1 MQLGYKL
8 ATEAFGPKELI
19 RQAVAAEQAGFDFVE
34 MSDHYHPWLN
44 VQGHS
49 AFTWN
54 LLSAIAAKTERIGLA
69 TGVTCPS
76 VRYHPAI
83 IAQAAATLAI
93 ISDGRFT
100 LGVGAGERLNE
111 HVVGLGF
118 PGQGVRHERFREALE
133 IIRLL
138 WQGGYRSYQGK
149 YLQLEDARV
158 FDLPDELPVIAV
170 AASGPVSA
178 KIAADL
184 GDGLFA
190 TDPDA
195 DLVQTWQRLGGSGP
209 AYAELPLAWAPDED
223 AAVKAILEKSSFA
236 LLGWKVMAE
245 LPNPVNFEAAVANVT
260 AGQARQ
266 QFACGPD
273 VSRHLEVAQ
282 QFADAGFDHLVTMNA
297 GPDPD
302 GFMDFFARELAA
314 PLRKLQPAKPASAD
328 RKADRK

>member
-1 MQLGYKL
+1 MGGGS
-8 ATEAFGPKELI
+8 GP
-19 RQAVAAEQAGFDFVE
+19 
-34 MSDHYHPWLN
+34 
-44 VQGHS
+44 

-54 LLSAIAAKTERIGLA
+54 LLSAIAMKTERIGLA

-83 IAQAAATLAI
+83 IAQAAVTLAI

-118 PGQGVRHERFREALE
+118 PGARIRHARFREALE

-138 WQGGYRSYQGK
+138 WQGGYHSYEGK

-158 FDLPDELPVIAV
+158 FDLPDQLPVIAV
-170 AASGPVSA
+170 AASGPESVQL
-178 KIAADL
+178 AADL

-190 TDPDA
+190 TEPDG
-195 DLVQTWQRLGGSGP
+195 DLLQSWQRLGGSGP
-209 AYAELPLAWAPDED
+209 AYAEVPLAWAPMEVD
-223 AAVKAILEKSSFA
+223 AVQAVLEKNSFA
-236 LLGWKVMAE
+236 LTGWKVMAE

-260 AGQARQ
+260 AGQVKD

-282 QFADAGFDHLVTMNA
+282 QFADAGFDHLVMMNA

-302 GFMDFFARELAA
+302 GFLDFFARELAE
-314 PLRKLQPAKPASAD
+314 PLRKLTRAS
-328 RKADRK
+328 

>member
-1 MQLGYKL
+1 MQIGYKL
-8 ATEAFGPKELI
+8 ATEGFGPKELI
-19 RQAVAAEQAGFDFVE
+19 RQAVLAEQSGFDFVE
-34 MSDHYHPWLN
+34 MSDHYHPW
-44 VQGHS
+44 VEAQGHS

-54 LLSAIAAKTERIGLA
+54 LLSAIAVKTDRIGLA

-93 ISDGRFT
+93 ISDDRFT

-118 PGQGVRHERFREALE
+118 PGARVRHARFREALE

-138 WQGGYRSYQGK
+138 WQGGYQSYEGK

-158 FDLPDELPVIAV
+158 FDLPDQLPVIAV
-170 AASGPVSA
+170 AGSGPESA
-178 KIAADL
+178 QLAADL

-190 TDPDA
+190 TEPDA
-195 DLVQTWQRLGGSGP
+195 DLVQTWQQLGGHGP
-209 AYAELPLAWAPDED
+209 AYAEVPLAWAPDEE
-223 AAVKAILEKSSFA
+223 AAVQAVLEKNSFA
-236 LLGWKVMAE
+236 LTGWKVMAE

-260 AGQARQ
+260 ADQVRE

-273 VSRHLEVAQ
+273 VSRHLAVAQ
-282 QFADAGFDHLVTMNA
+282 QFADAGFDHLVAMNA

-302 GFMDFFARELAA
+302 GFLDFFARELAE
-314 PLRKLQPAKPASAD
+314 PLRNMKGKMSS
-328 RKADRK
+328 

>member
-1 MQLGYKL
+1 MRIGYKL

-19 RQAVAAEQAGFDFVE
+19 RQAVLAEQAGFDFVE
-34 MSDHYHPWLN
+34 MSDHYHPWLEA
-44 VQGHS
+44 QGHS
-49 AFTWN
+49 AFTWS
-54 LLSAIAAKTERIGLA
+54 LLSAIAVKTERIGLA

-93 ISDGRFT
+93 VSDGRFT

-111 HVVGLGF
+111 HVTGTGF
-118 PGQGVRHERFREALE
+118 PGRQVRHQRLREALE

-158 FDLPDELPVIAV
+158 FDLPAEPPPIAV
-170 AASGPVSA
+170 AASGPLSA

-190 TDPDA
+190 TEPDG
-195 DLVQTWQRLGGSGP
+195 DLVSTWQRLGGHGP
-209 AYAELPLAWAPDED
+209 AYAEMPLAWARDED
-223 AAVKAILEKSSFA
+223 AAIAAVLEKSAFA
-236 LLGWKVMAE
+236 LTGWKVMAE
-245 LPNPVNFEAAVANVT
+245 LPNPVNFQAAVASI
-260 AGQARQ
+260 GPQ
-266 QFACGPD
+266 QVREQVACGPD
-273 VSRHLEVAQ
+273 AKRHLQVARQ
-282 QFADAGFDHLVTMNA
+282 YADAGFDHLVAMNT

-302 GFMDFFARELAA
+302 GFLDFFARELAG
-314 PLRKLQPAKPASAD
+314 PLRALTPSGAAPV
-328 RKADRK
+328 

>member
-1 MQLGYKL
+1 MQIGYKL

-19 RQAVAAEQAGFDFVE
+19 RQAVLAEQAGFDFVE
-34 MSDHYHPWLN
+34 MSDHYHPWLEA
-44 VQGHS
+44 QGHS
-49 AFTWN
+49 PFTWN
-54 LLSAIAAKTERIGLA
+54 LLSAIAMKTERIGLV

-118 PGQGVRHERFREALE
+118 PGAGVRHERFREALE

-138 WQGGYRSYQGK
+138 WQGGYQSYEGR

-158 FDLPDELPVIAV
+158 FDLPERLPVIAV
-170 AASGPVSA
+170 AAGGPEAV
-178 KIAADL
+178 KIAAEL

-190 TDPDA
+190 TEPDA

-209 AYAELPLAWAPDED
+209 AYAEVPLAWAPDED
-223 AAVKAILEKSSFA
+223 AAVQAVLEKTSFA
-236 LLGWKVMAE
+236 LTGWKVMAE
-245 LPNPVNFEAAVANVT
+245 LPNPVNFEAAVASITPDQV
-260 AGQARQ
+260 RR
-266 QFACGPD
+266 QFACGPE
-273 VSRHLEVAQ
+273 VKRHLEVAQ
-282 QFADAGFDHLVTMNA
+282 PFVDAGFDRLVTMNG

-302 GFMDFFARELAA
+302 GFIDFFARDLAE
-314 PLRKLQPAKPASAD
+314 PLRKLTPGSERP
-328 RKADRK
+328 

>member
-1 MQLGYKL
+1 MQVGYKL
-8 ATEAFGPKELI
+8 ATEAFGPKEII
-19 RQAVAAEQAGFDFVE
+19 RQAMLAEQAGFDFVE
-34 MSDHYHPWLN
+34 MSDHYHPWLEA
-44 VQGHS
+44 QGHS

-54 LLSAIAAKTERIGLA
+54 LLSAIAVKTERIGLA

-83 IAQAAATLAI
+83 IAQAAATLGI

-118 PGQGVRHERFREALE
+118 PARKARQERLREALE

-138 WQGGYRSYQGK
+138 WRGGYRSYEGK

-158 FDLPDELPVIAV
+158 FDLPDEPPPVAV
-170 AASGPVSA
+170 AAGGPA
-178 KIAADL
+178 AARIAADL

-190 TDPDA
+190 TEPDVG
-195 DLVQTWQRLGGSGP
+195 LVSSWRELGGHGP
-209 AYAELPLAWAPDED
+209 AYGEMPLAWAPDED
-223 AAVKAILEKSSFA
+223 AAVQAVLDKSAFA
-236 LLGWKVMAE
+236 LTGWKVMAE
-245 LPNPVNFEAAVANVT
+245 LPNPVNFQAAVASI
-260 AGQARQ
+260 GPQQARA

-273 VSRHLEVAQ
+273 VKRHLQVAQ
-282 QFADAGFDHLVTMNA
+282 QYADAGFDHLVTMNA

-302 GFMDFFARELAA
+302 GFMDFFARELSG
-314 PLRKLQPAKPASAD
+314 PLRALTP
-328 RKADRK
+328 

>member
-8 ATEAFGPKELI
+8 ATEGFGPKVLI
-19 RQAVAAEQAGFDFVE
+19 RQAVLAEQAGFDFVE
-34 MSDHYHPWLN
+34 MSDHYHPW
-44 VQGHS
+44 VEAQGHS

-54 LLSAIAAKTERIGLA
+54 LLSAIAMKTERIGLA

-93 ISDGRFT
+93 ISDARFT

-118 PGQGVRHERFREALE
+118 PGARIRHARFGEALE

-138 WQGGYRSYQGK
+138 WQGGYHSYEGK

-158 FDLPDELPVIAV
+158 FDLPDQLPVIAV
-170 AASGPVSA
+170 AASGPESVQL
-178 KIAADL
+178 AADL

-190 TDPDA
+190 TEPDG
-195 DLVQTWQRLGGSGP
+195 DLLQSWQRLGGSGP
-209 AYAELPLAWAPDED
+209 AYAEVPLAWAPTEED
-223 AAVKAILEKSSFA
+223 AVQAVLEKNSFA
-236 LLGWKVMAE
+236 LTGWKVMAE

-260 AGQARQ
+260 AGQVKD

-282 QFADAGFDHLVTMNA
+282 QFADAGFDHLVMMNA

-302 GFMDFFARELAA
+302 GFLDFFARELAE
-314 PLRKLQPAKPASAD
+314 PLRKLTRAS
-328 RKADRK
+328 